1 VDADGRELAAV
12 ARALDAAE
20 GQARVGGDEGVDR
33 HGAGVDAAGEGVGAL
48 GVGAPDGRAEAVAG
62 VVGEL
67 DGVVSTL
74 FFSAAPAAAA
84 TNAPARSEPVS
95 VTAATRGSAI
105 SLALTSGT
113 LPAATIRLVKTP
125 SGAPA
130 CRKTSSSAIAVP
142 ETFGA
147 CLSSAVL
154 PARIA
159 GAAKRIT
166 CQSGKFHGMTAKITP
181 IGS

>member
-1 VDADGRELAAV
+1 MQVWPAV
-12 ARALDAAE
+12 IRRPLTACAIVWSRSASASTTNGSE
-20 GQARVGGDEGVDR
+20 
-33 HGAGVDAAGEGVGAL
+33 
-48 GVGAPDGRAEAVAG
+48 PPSS
-62 VVGEL
+62 
-67 DGVVSTL
+67 STL

-105 SLALTSGT
+105 SFALTSGT
-113 LPAATIRLVKTP
+113 FAGPTSRLVNTP

-130 CRKTSSSAIAVP
+130 AAKTSSSASAVP
-142 ETFGA
+142 DTFGA

-159 GAAKRIT
+159 GAAKRMT
-166 CQSGKFHGMTAKITP
+166 CQSGKFHGITAKITP